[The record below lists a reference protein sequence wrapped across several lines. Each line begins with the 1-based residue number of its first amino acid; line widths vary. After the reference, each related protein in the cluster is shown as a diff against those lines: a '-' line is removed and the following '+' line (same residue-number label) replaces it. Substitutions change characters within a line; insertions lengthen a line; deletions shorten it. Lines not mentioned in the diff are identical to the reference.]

1 MNKKVII
8 EKENLIAYDY
18 LVDNLAGSGI
28 KFKIKQS
35 ELFNTLF
42 VELDEDMC
50 DSFFTLIA
58 KAIIISHKYKTIMS
72 AFEDLEL
79 NFANITCISALL
91 YFDFD
96 SEIEQAV
103 SVIKYEDSISI
114 EGTFDFKLQFMRDD
128 WEELKSIGEV
138 LTFSQS
144 EEDIYN
150 VAGFMMT
157 NRNSSKSLF
166 LAGYPDILLAN
177 VTDGLMV
184 EHIKLYKNEDFNL
197 INSIIAESPAELI
210 LEKNQ
215 IKQSLLDCLSHI
227 VKVKIL

>member
-79 NFANITCISALL
+79 NFANIT
-91 YFDFD
+91 
-96 SEIEQAV
+96 
-103 SVIKYEDSISI
+103 
-114 EGTFDFKLQFMRDD
+114 
-128 WEELKSIGEV
+128 
-138 LTFSQS
+138 
-144 EEDIYN
+144 
-150 VAGFMMT
+150 
-157 NRNSSKSLF
+157 
-166 LAGYPDILLAN
+166 
-177 VTDGLMV
+177 
-184 EHIKLYKNEDFNL
+184 
-197 INSIIAESPAELI
+197 
-210 LEKNQ
+210 
-215 IKQSLLDCLSHI
+215 
-227 VKVKIL
+227 

>member
-1 MNKKVII
+1 M
-8 EKENLIAYDY
+8 
-18 LVDNLAGSGI
+18 
-28 KFKIKQS
+28 
-35 ELFNTLF
+35 
-42 VELDEDMC
+42 
-50 DSFFTLIA
+50 
-58 KAIIISHKYKTIMS
+58 
-72 AFEDLEL
+72 
-79 NFANITCISALL
+79 L

-96 SEIEQAV
+96 GEIEQAV

-166 LAGYPDILLAN
+166 LAN

-184 EHIKLYKNEDFNL
+184 EHIKLYKNEDFNI